1 MKDKYF
7 FKRVLMI
14 AIGVILIAVG
24 IHFFLLPNN
33 LSLGG
38 AVGLAVIVSKFI
50 TVDMGLILIGVN
62 LVLFILGFVIIG
74 NAFGT
79 WTVVSSLALS
89 GLVWLLERVYPITEP
104 VIPGDIFLN
113 LIVAV
118 LLYGSG
124 VAIVLNQSASTGGSD
139 IISKIL
145 NKYTGLDLGK
155 GCLITDFIITL
166 FAGFRYGLKIG
177 FYCLI
182 GVIINGIVIDQVIDG
197 MNTGKHCIIHSKHP
211 EKVAQFLIDKGHSAT
226 LYEAVGAY
234 SQEKRTVVEAVV
246 ATRNF
251 IHLKNYLREIDSN
264 VFMIVGNVHNVIGF
278 HWQDINE

>member
-1 MKDKYF
+1 MKDKHII
-7 FKRVLMI
+7 KRVMMI

-38 AVGLAVIVSKFI
+38 AVGLAVIVNKFI
-50 TVDMGLILIGVN
+50 SVDMGLVLIGVN

-74 NAFGT
+74 NAFGV
-79 WTVVSSLALS
+79 WTVASSLALS
-89 GLVWLLERVYPITEP
+89 GLVWLLERVYPIAEP
-104 VIPGDIFLN
+104 VIPDDVFLN

-166 FAGFRYGLKIG
+166 FAGFTYGLKIG
-177 FYCLI
+177 FYCLL

-197 MNTGKHCIIHSKHP
+197 MNAGKHCIIHTKYP
-211 EKVAQFLIDKGHSAT
+211 EKVADFLIAQGHSAT

-234 SQEKRTVVEAVV
+234 SKEKKTVVEAVV

-251 IHLKNYLREIDSN
+251 IHLKNYLREIDCN

-278 HWQDINE
+278 HWRDIND